1 MILIIGSLLT
11 LMCGLH
17 LNCQYDS
24 DFGPAPYTLPEVK
37 IDTTKIDSTE
47 IKKEIERKHRK
58 AAMKPYVDSLI
69 ATKSVT
75 DSLAKAATVLSTA
88 QQAYVDMK
96 FGMFVHFNMSTFDRC
111 CCVDCRSVSGEW
123 GYAASAS
130 VVPNM
135 FHPSK
140 LDIGQWAR
148 AAKSA
153 GMKYMVLTTKHHDG
167 FCIWPSR
174 WNEHN
179 VKYSS
184 WAGGNRDI
192 LKEYCDT
199 LTKYGIKVGFYYS
212 IWDKTQGS
220 NVAFIRAQLAELLT
234 NYGPVTELYF
244 DGWGWQVGYNYVP
257 YDTIRNL
264 IKTLQPNC
272 LIMENNHYYA
282 LNNTDVVT
290 YEVPVDGPPGIG
302 NTLPSEAGQTIRL
315 DKCWFW
321 HPDEQCVIRSAQ
333 MIIDE
338 LNMNNSRHA
347 SYLLDLTPDTLG
359 LMPPCVVE
367 RLAEVGQL
375 RGVAP

>member
-1 MILIIGSLLT
+1 MKKNILIIGCLLSFI
-11 LMCGLH
+11 CGLF

-24 DFGPAPYTLPEVK
+24 DFGPAPYTIPSLTNE
-37 IDTTKIDSTE
+37 E
-47 IKKEIERKHRK
+47 
-58 AAMKPYVDSLI
+58 AMKLYLDSLI
-69 ATKSVT
+69 GTKSIP
-75 DSLAKAATVLSTA
+75 DSLEKAATILPSA

-111 CCVDCRSVSGEW
+111 CCTDCRSVAGEW

-130 VVPNM
+130 VTPDK
-135 FHPSK
+135 FQPSK

-174 WNEHN
+174 WNDHN
-179 VKYSS
+179 VKNSS
-184 WAGGNRDI
+184 LSGGNRDI
-192 LKEYCDT
+192 LKEYVDT

-220 NVAFIRAQLAELLT
+220 NIKFIKAQLAELLT
-234 NYGPVTELYF
+234 NYGQITELYF
-244 DGWGWQVGYNYVP
+244 DGWAWVVNYNRVP
-257 YDTIRNL
+257 YDTIRNF

-282 LNNTDVVT
+282 MKNTDVVT
-290 YEVPVDGPPGIG
+290 YEMPVDGPPKEG

-315 DKCWFW
+315 DNCWFW
-321 HPDEQCVIRSAQ
+321 HPDKECDIMSAQ
-333 MIIDE
+333 KIIGE
-338 LNMNNSRHA
+338 LEMSNSRNA
-347 SYLLDLTPDTLG
+347 SYLLDLTPDTQG
-359 LMPPCVVE
+359 LMPQCVVD
-367 RLAEVGQL
+367 RLVEVGQL
-375 RGVAP
+375 LSTDAP